1 MINIYGKDNTNYN
14 TNGDAT
20 LIPIRADLTITL
32 NGSWQLEVEVPYDKE
47 KRYELIEE
55 GAVIICDVG
64 CIRELASTRQRFR
77 IYDYK
82 KGISSVTAIAFPVAM
97 ESTHDAPIDNLV
109 ISGKTGVQAMAQIQ
123 AKTSK
128 YTLYSDITRT
138 GSTSFANTNVNN
150 AIASG
155 SDGCFIDVWGG
166 EIVYDNLKFS
176 VLNRV
181 GNNEQDKHKIIY
193 GKDITDI
200 SYERDDSGLITR
212 IYPISSDGIRLNG
225 SGYVDSPKV
234 SQYPIVHSRY
244 MSAPYKLIED
254 DIASSTATAQLTRS
268 IKSQITTLASSLS
281 HSVYNTAV
289 ASKVEPEYIRK
300 IKADI
305 LSAVQSMA
313 TATIYN
319 ADANKIMQSAIKD
332 GMEWLKDVSKAEWVW
347 HGSDATGW
355 WYGSSTSDRATSQY
369 VYVDRIW
376 RYFGDNSLWQAPRD
390 DASKKWDWIQEAS
403 GKRYGNKDKYYAQK
417 TYVYITMNGQMKEYW
432 FDDDGYWDGSD
443 DTDSSY
449 AWHGSGTSADPWWF
463 GEDGATSEDTNKFLH
478 GGWWFID
485 GTYYYFDEYGYY
497 DGTTKF
503 ENYQWD
509 WVEASNSKWWF
520 GNDANRN
527 FARVYVTNQWLKVGG
542 DWYRFDANGYAIGD
556 TALENE
562 VIARFTSGMAQLKTL
577 CETLNTQAF
586 NLLYSQMRSYCTK
599 MFNTGIDVPSVTITV
614 NMADLSNTSEYAKY
628 QHLEKVYLGDSVTA
642 LDYKH
647 NISAVE
653 RIVSI
658 TYDCIKKVNAIVE
671 IGVASSSL
679 SDILKTDAGGSVAGG
694 FDTSVI
700 ENTLTTHT
708 NELARLD
715 SAKQDKL
722 IAGDNIEIINNVI
735 SATGGG
741 HGDCTCHYGVG
752 APADSLGINGDIYV
766 EMSPDPSG
774 CEDSITYNRSSN
786 LSSITNSYSDGFHK
800 IEGLWWTD
808 RYEHTYTTYKIN
820 GLTLGKEYNVILK
833 VKVKNLVQEYES
845 SSELFGIA
853 IQNGGSFTTLSE
865 HVKNGE
871 FAYYEDGNDKIYFQS
886 LKPMT
891 TKVQSYSFKFTAFS
905 STYILI
911 SPDSIVNDSSIPMD
925 IEIAISDG
933 TVGNYIEDVY
943 YKVEGEWLL
952 YDNDTKYVAGDN
964 ITITEVDGENVIS
977 ATDTDA
983 IEDLTDVELDNLSN
997 GQILKYNLTS
1007 QKWENA
1013 NESGGSGNLSAQEI
1027 TYAQWQALT
1036 EEQKMAEVEYHIIDY
1051 PDGAVFPLTVENGKL
1066 CIIWQREVT
1075 S

>member
-1 MINIYGKDNTNYN
+1 MINIYGKNNTNYN

-20 LIPIRADLTITL
+20 LIPIRADLNITL

-55 GAVIICDVG
+55 GAVFICDVG
-64 CIRELASTRQRFR
+64 CIRKLASTRQRFR

-97 ESTHDAPIDNLV
+97 ESTHDAPIDNLI

-200 SYERDDSGLITR
+200 SYEKDDSGLITR

-319 ADANKIMQSAIKD
+319 ADANKVMQSAIKD
-332 GMEWLKDVSKAEWVW
+332 GMEWLKDVSKPEWTW
-347 HGSDATGW
+347 HDAGNDAW
-355 WYGSSTSDRATSQY
+355 WYGASESSRAVSEY

-376 RYFGDNSLWQAPRD
+376 RYFGDNAYWQRPKD

-485 GTYYYFDEYGYY
+485 GTYYYFDKYGYY